1 MLRRSWL
8 ILTAVLLTSISSA
21 SAQNV
26 GLSYLAMCHKTWPC
40 YQSLAAFDGVPV
52 IRTGWLENT
61 FNKDCPCGDVVLS
74 DPRPKAIRVHLA
86 NGPCLRNKRCG
97 PYEVFAKETVASAN
111 RKIKRGD
118 KRLMQK
124 FGRVVNRFAKRL
136 ENTRG
141 VLSCY
146 VSPVLESDL
155 NGRARRILLDYVG
168 LRLPAC
174 RLVDSIVRGRCLEG
188 AICEK
193 HGDKPSLPDVCIADL
208 DGSFVDDAAIPDYLQ
223 LTRKCEL
230 SYIWDVGFN
239 CNIRGGSFVDPRA
252 RDCSKSSGYF
262 EAFASW
268 LR

>member
-1 MLRRSWL
+1 MLRRFL
-8 ILTAVLLTSISSA
+8 LTLTAVLLTSISSA
-21 SAQNV
+21 RAQNV
-26 GLSYLAMCHKTWPC
+26 GLSYLALCHKSWPC
-40 YQSLAAFDGVPV
+40 EESLSAFDGVPI

-61 FNKDCPCGDVVLS
+61 FNSACPCGDKVLS

-86 NGPCLRNKRCG
+86 NGPCLRNNRCG
-97 PYEVFAKETVASAN
+97 SYEVFAGETVASAN
-111 RKIKRGD
+111 RKVRRGD

-155 NGRARRILLDYVG
+155 DERARRILLDYVG
-168 LRLPAC
+168 IRLPAC
-174 RLVDSIVRGRCLEG
+174 RLVDSIVRGRCIKGTL
-188 AICEK
+188 CEK
-193 HGDKPSLPDVCIADL
+193 HGDRPSLPNACIADL
-208 DGSFVDDAAIPDYLQ
+208 DGAFLPEVSVPDYLQ
-223 LTRKCEL
+223 LTKKCDI

-239 CNIRGGSFVDPRA
+239 CNQWNVPFKDPRA
-252 RDCSKSSGYF
+252 RSCAKPREYF
-262 EAFASW
+262 EGLAAW